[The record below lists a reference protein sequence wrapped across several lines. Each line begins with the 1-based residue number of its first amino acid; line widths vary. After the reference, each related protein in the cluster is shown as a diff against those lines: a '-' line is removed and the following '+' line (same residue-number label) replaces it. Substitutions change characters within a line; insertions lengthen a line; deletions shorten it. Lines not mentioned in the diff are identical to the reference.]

1 MHIKPQAMRFAAKQ
15 WFIPF
20 LDSEEI
26 QKSAARLSWATINL
40 RLSDPEDISKFY
52 SLANFQLNRGK
63 QAEAGIDRPLG
74 FR

>member
-40 RLSDPEDISKFY
+40 RLCWYRGF
-52 SLANFQLNRGK
+52 FQY
-63 QAEAGIDRPLG
+63 LG
-74 FR
+74 MGNI